1 MTEAAVRNTKRF
13 SILEGIFFNGMY
25 LSTQGFI
32 MLNLALYFNANPF
45 FIAIIS
51 ILPTA
56 TQVLQIFTKKL
67 YKLFKTRKKTL
78 MTSIILSRMSMVFLP
93 VAVLLNLRNPYIY
106 TAIIFMYSLFAPFVT
121 NTWTAAM
128 VEIIDN
134 KERGKYFGKR
144 NFFISISSIFFTL
157 IYGIFL
163 AMPDKRT
170 GYFILS
176 LSIAV
181 SAVTTIF
188 FMSKHYIPDFK
199 ETAQKISYKEIFKN
213 KDFIT
218 YLKFVSVWLFSLE
231 FLKPFF
237 EYFRVKTLGS
247 DPRFLAN
254 IGVLTAVI
262 SMFLFIIYGKLSDKY
277 GNRTILRL
285 GIFFATYNALL
296 YFTLTDDYFKV
307 SLVLSGIFD
316 AVGFTAINLCFLNLL
331 MEVSKEPVEGYVGIY
346 SVVVGITAIL
356 AGLCAGVL
364 GTFINEGFIYILGEK
379 IYTIKIAFLIGFLL
393 RLFSILRLTS
403 INSFQKEFK
412 YSGTLPLRS
421 AMSKRI
427 TSFLP
432 SYIAISRLKKDDVKN
447 DDNNENKE

>member
-1 MTEAAVRNTKRF
+1 MTETAVRETKKF

-67 YKLFKTRKKTL
+67 YALFKTRKKTL
-78 MTSIILSRMSMVFLP
+78 MVSIIISRTSMIFLP
-93 VAVLLNLRNPYIY
+93 VAVFLDLRNPYIY
-106 TAIIFMYSLFAPFVT
+106 TAIILIYSLFAPFVT

-128 VEIIDN
+128 VEIINN

-163 AMPDKRT
+163 AMPDKKT

-176 LSIAV
+176 LSIAI
-181 SAVTTIF
+181 SAVSTIF
-188 FMSKHYIPDFK
+188 LMNRHHIPDFK
-199 ETAQKISYKEIFKN
+199 PTAQKISYKEIFKN

-262 SMFLFIIYGKLSDKY
+262 SMFLFIIYGIIPHNINIHIIYKMVLK
-277 GNRTILRL
+277 
-285 GIFFATYNALL
+285 AL
-296 YFTLTDDYFKV
+296 
-307 SLVLSGIFD
+307 
-316 AVGFTAINLCFLNLL
+316 
-331 MEVSKEPVEGYVGIY
+331 
-346 SVVVGITAIL
+346 
-356 AGLCAGVL
+356 
-364 GTFINEGFIYILGEK
+364 FIG
-379 IYTIKIAFLIGFLL
+379 
-393 RLFSILRLTS
+393 
-403 INSFQKEFK
+403 
-412 YSGTLPLRS
+412 
-421 AMSKRI
+421 
-427 TSFLP
+427 
-432 SYIAISRLKKDDVKN
+432 SYII
-447 DDNNENKE
+447 